1 MSRSLWVME
10 NVMTDVKRE
19 ALIQSN
25 GTKESPFFDQNFE
38 EKDILTN
45 IVIPVVFVVIGK
57 FQTNRFQLDWSR
69 FGPYRDFILNS
80 AILGTLGN
88 SATVLLLSIKGL
100 KKTTDILVYNLGMK
114 S

>member
-1 MSRSLWVME
+1 
-10 NVMTDVKRE
+10 MTDVKRE

-38 EKDILTN
+38 DKDILTN

-57 FQTNRFQLDWSR
+57 FQMNRYQPVTF
-69 FGPYRDFILNS
+69 RDGTILFS

-100 KKTTDILVYNLGMK
+100 KKTTDILVYNLGK
-114 S
+114 ESEF